1 MKRGRRLTRNEK
13 EIVSSQGLN
22 PNDWMLAEE
31 YNFYLKIIHKDTKKT
46 RIIDKFKRGKN
57 R

>member
-13 EIVSSQGLN
+13 EVVSSHGYN
-22 PNDWMLAEE
+22 ANEWMIVKASEC
-31 YNFYLKIIHKDTKKT
+31 YLYLVHKENSNR
-46 RIIDKFKRGKN
+46 RIIIDNFKR

>member
-13 EIVSSQGLN
+13 EVVSSHMLN

-31 YNFYLKIIHKDTKKT
+31 FNFHLKLIHKETKQIK
-46 RIIDKFKRGKN
+46 IIDKFKRGKK
-57 R
+57 

>member
-13 EIVSSQGLN
+13 EVVNSHGYNPSEWMIVKTS
-22 PNDWMLAEE
+22 EC
-31 YNFYLKIIHKDTKKT
+31 YLYLVHKENSNRKV
-46 RIIDKFKRGKN
+46 IIDCFKR